1 MKQVW
6 RAGSVVVVAL
16 SLAVGAGCEW
26 SGPESD
32 SINTSQGAGIDV
44 NYSGVYDGLLSGGK
58 AVSAW
63 RSVFRRRAR
72 RLCTSA

>member
-32 SINTSQGAGIDV
+32 SINTSQGAG
-44 NYSGVYDGLLSGGK
+44 N
-58 AVSAW
+58 
-63 RSVFRRRAR
+63 
-72 RLCTSA
+72 